1 MMSKPY
7 IDSVFICRSLKL
19 LLAFMLFITNGYAQ
33 EKLSLKDALAAALE
47 RSFSLQMARTAYDQ
61 ASERNHPGEAGMLPR
76 VDVQGG
82 VNRTSLDLN
91 QKLADGRIIERN
103 GAASTFYTGGAVLSW
118 TLFDGLTMFARRD
131 QLAGREEESRLS
143 LRLQMEETVE
153 AVISAYYSVRVQE
166 ETISA
171 LDELLRVDSIR
182 LYLSQ
187 TRLESGSGARP
198 EYLQAAIERNTHLAQ
213 KTDLLL
219 ALESSRE
226 NLNLLMGRDPSFSFI
241 TTDSLVLVALPEDT
255 LQDEQRR
262 NWLPLR
268 LALQQEQNT
277 RFEQKALRGAR
288 LPSLVL
294 DAGYNYNR
302 TINEAGFL
310 LRNQNQ
316 GPGIGLTLRWNLFNG
331 FSASRQIQ
339 LSELGLQL
347 AQRRIEEEQ
356 RLQLQAERQ
365 ALREYR
371 LRKEQALLG
380 AESFTLSEENLA
392 ISVERFRA
400 GRSTVLELQEAQ
412 RSYRDAAARYASDAF
427 RAKQGEISLLRLRG
441 ELVK

>member
-1 MMSKPY
+1 MIRAPFV
-7 IDSVFICRSLKL
+7 DSSFISRSLKL
-19 LLAFMLFITNGYAQ
+19 LLACILFCTNSYAQ
-33 EKLSLKDALAAALE
+33 EKLSLKDALAAAME
-47 RSFSLQMARTAYDQ
+47 KNFSLQVARTSYEQ
-61 ASERNHPGEAGMLPR
+61 ASARNHPGEAGMLPR
-76 VDVQGG
+76 VDVLGG
-82 VNRTSLDLN
+82 LNRNSLDLN

-103 GAASTFYTGGAVLSW
+103 GAASTFYTAAATLSW
-118 TLFDGLTMFARRD
+118 TLFDGLSMFARRD
-131 QLAGREEESRLS
+131 QLAGLEEESRLS

-153 AVISAYYSVRVQE
+153 TVISAYYSVWVQE
-166 ETISA
+166 ETIRA

-182 LYLSQ
+182 LFLSQ

-213 KTDLLL
+213 KTDLIL
-219 ALESSRE
+219 ALEASRE
-226 NLNLLMGRDPSFSFI
+226 NLNLLMGLESSFSFV
-241 TTDSLVLVALPEDT
+241 TTDSLQLLSLPEDT
-255 LQDEQRR
+255 LQEEQRR

-288 LPSLVL
+288 LPSLAL
-294 DAGYNYNR
+294 DGGYNYNR

-316 GPGIGLTLRWNLFNG
+316 GPGLGLTLRWNLFNG
-331 FSASRQIQ
+331 FSTSRQIQ

-356 RLQLQAERQ
+356 RLQRQAERQ

-371 LRKEQALLG
+371 MRKEQALLG
-380 AESFTLSEENLA
+380 AESFTLSEENLS

-400 GRSTVLELQEAQ
+400 GLSTVLELQEAQ
-412 RSYRDAAARYASDAF
+412 RSYRDAAARFASDAF